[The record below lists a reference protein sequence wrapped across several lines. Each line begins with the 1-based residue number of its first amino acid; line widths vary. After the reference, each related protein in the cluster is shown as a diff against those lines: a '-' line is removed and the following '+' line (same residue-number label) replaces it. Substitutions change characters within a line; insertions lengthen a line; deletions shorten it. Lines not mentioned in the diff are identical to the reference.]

1 MDRDRLIA
9 DVHRETGI
17 QLDEADPLLAAAVI
31 NERMLDASLADLRKL
46 IKGAAEQLG
55 AVGVANEVAAKRL
68 ASEVVNSAAKYLG
81 TQFKDAAQEA
91 AAGMLAG
98 MRQEVAKAEAAA
110 ERSRKFAFWSGAI
123 GAGSLS
129 LILGYGLAGL

>member
-55 AVGVANEVAAKRL
+55 AVGVANEAAAKRL
-68 ASEVVNSAAKYLG
+68 ASEVVNSAAEYLG

-91 AAGMLAG
+91 AAGMLAE
-98 MRQEVAKAEAAA
+98 MRQEVAKAEAA
-110 ERSRKFAFWSGAI
+110 SRQARRFAFWSGAI

-129 LILGYGLAGL
+129 LILGFGLAGL

>member
-55 AVGVANEVAAKRL
+55 AVGVANEAAAKRL
-68 ASEVVNSAAKYLG
+68 ASDVVNSAAEYLG

-91 AAGMLAG
+91 AAEML
-98 MRQEVAKAEAAA
+98 AKAEAA
-110 ERSRKFAFWSGAI
+110 SRQARRFAFWSGAI

>member
-1 MDRDRLIA
+1 MDRNRLIA

-46 IKGAAEQLG
+46 VKGAAEQLG
-55 AVGVANEVAAKRL
+55 AVGVANEAAARRL
-68 ASEVVNSAAKYLG
+68 ASEVVNSAAEYLG
-81 TQFKDAAQEA
+81 NQFKDAAQEA
-91 AAGMLAG
+91 AAGMLAE
-98 MRQEVAKAEAAA
+98 MRRETSKAEAAA